1 MGIDTIGG
9 WPSVLRPLTQGGSL
23 SVEVAGIAM
32 TEILEGKASPAQ
44 ISAFIVALRMKGETV
59 EEMTGMVRA
68 MYDAATPLDIG
79 ALVDSAID
87 IVGAGGSPSRQ
98 QAALNVS
105 TMACFVAAGAGA
117 VVCKHG
123 NRKASSTSGAFDFLA
138 AIGIP
143 DDIAPEG
150 VARCVREAGVGFAF
164 ARTFHPAMR
173 FAAPVRAEIG
183 IPTVFNVLGPL
194 ANPSR
199 LRRQVIG
206 VSDVVQADKMIRVLE
221 ANGAR
226 HVLVVTG
233 DGPLDELALTGE
245 SSIHELVD
253 GTIRTYVI
261 TPEMVGLPRVEA
273 SAIDGGDAA
282 RNATLFAAMLDGER
296 GPVRDIVALNAAA
309 GLLVAGIAPDLAAGV
324 EAAHASIDSGAAAA
338 AYQRLLDVIATIG
351 D

>member
-1 MGIDTIGG
+1 VGIEAIGG
-9 WPSVLRPLTQGGSL
+9 WPGVLRPLTQGASL
-23 SVEVAGIAM
+23 SVEAAGLAM
-32 TEILEGKASPAQ
+32 REILEGNASAAQ
-44 ISAFIVALRMKGETV
+44 IAAFIVGLRIKGETV
-59 EEMTGMVRA
+59 DEMLGMVRA
-68 MYDAATPLDIG
+68 MYDAATPLDI
-79 ALVDSAID
+79 APFTDSAID
-87 IVGAGGSPSRQ
+87 IVGAGGAPSRQ

-143 DDIAPEG
+143 DDLSPAD

-173 FAAPVRAEIG
+173 YAAPVRAEIG
-183 IPTVFNVLGPL
+183 IPTVFNILGPL
-194 ANPSR
+194 ANPAH

-206 VSDVVQADKMIRVLE
+206 VSDTIQADKMIRVLE
-221 ANGAR
+221 ANGAH

-245 SSIHELVD
+245 SNIHELVD
-253 GTIRTYVI
+253 GAIRTYGV
-261 TPEMVGLPRVEA
+261 TPESVGLDRVGPL
-273 SAIDGGDAA
+273 AIDGGDAA
-282 RNATLFAAMLDGER
+282 RNASLFAALLDGAR

-309 GLLVAGIAPDLAAGV
+309 GLLVAGIVPDLRAGV
-324 EAAHASIDSGAAAA
+324 EAAHESVDSGAAAA
-338 AYQRLLDVIATIG
+338 AYQRLLDVLAAIAG
-351 D
+351 